1 MGQSPEYFAAIKSRS
16 TGHRKTHC
24 NPERDEE
31 SARLSALVKDGEIR
45 IRWGERKREIEARD
59 EGKGYAFTMP
69 LSVNV
74 QSSYRVRRMCL
85 VVHRAPI
92 FHDLRFSTCVL

>member
-16 TGHRKTHC
+16 TGHR

-92 FHDLRFSTCVL
+92 FHDRRFSTCVL